1 MNYFIYKHTNKEN
14 GKCYIGQTKNIKWRW
29 YPNNYK
35 TCSKFYR
42 AILKYGWNNFT
53 HEVIKI
59 CDETNVDYWESYY
72 IKEYDSVTNGYNL
85 DSGGCKNKVQS
96 VETRQKKSNFM
107 KGRQHTLGHPPWNKG
122 LKMSEEYRLKL
133 SIAHKGKTH
142 ASPSEETRRKISQAQ
157 VGKKISE
164 ETRKKLVLSHLGKP
178 NKNKGKKLS
187 KEWIEHMSIAHKGK
201 TGWNKGKHLSEET
214 KQKIRIA
221 KLGCKP
227 ANTKKVINLDTK
239 ETFDSLVDA
248 CRKYNIAIQNL
259 SKVVNGQR
267 KNAGGYRWAFSNHT

>member
-72 IKEYDSVTNGYNL
+72 IKEYDSVANGYNL

-107 KGRQHTLGHPPWNKG
+107 KGRQNTLGHPAWNKG
-122 LKMSEEYRLKL
+122 LKMSEEYKLKL

-142 ASPSEETRRKISQAQ
+142 SSPSEETRRKISQAQ
-157 VGKKISE
+157 IGKKISE
-164 ETRKKLVLSHLGKP
+164 ETRLKLVLSHLGK
-178 NKNKGKKLS
+178 KS
-187 KEWIEHMSIAHKGK
+187 HHKV
-201 TGWNKGKHLSEET
+201 
-214 KQKIRIA
+214 KI
-221 KLGCKP
+221 
-227 ANTKKVINLDTK
+227 INLDTGEIFK
-239 ETFDSLVDA
+239 GLTDA
-248 CRKYNIAIQNL
+248 GRKYNLNI
-259 SKVVNGQR
+259 
-267 KNAGGYRWAFSNHT
+267 KNISANIHKKTKSCGGYHWAIYD